1 MRSLASIV
9 LGFEALVLAL
19 VTPVMIS
26 VAGVDPS
33 TALPLCLGLAVL
45 AVVAAGL
52 LGNQVGYVLG
62 WIIQVAAVGLGF
74 VVPVMFALGLA
85 FGTFWVMAIVLGKR
99 IDEAKAA
106 AQAQAPQTS
115 QGGQAQDEPS

>member
-19 VTPVMIS
+19 ATPVMIS
-26 VAGVDPS
+26 VADVEPS
-33 TALPLCLGLAVL
+33 IAIPLCLGLAVL

-52 LGNQVGYVLG
+52 LRTQVGYVLG

-106 AQAQAPQTS
+106 QAQSA
-115 QGGQAQDEPS
+115 QGGPAQEEPS